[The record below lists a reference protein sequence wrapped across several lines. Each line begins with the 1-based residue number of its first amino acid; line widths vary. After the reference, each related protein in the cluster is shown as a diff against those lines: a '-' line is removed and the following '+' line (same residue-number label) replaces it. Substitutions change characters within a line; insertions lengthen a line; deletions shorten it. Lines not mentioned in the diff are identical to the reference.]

1 MKDLDSTVA
10 LEKEFLTPDE
20 ACRLLGCSRRSLEYW
35 KQAQALP
42 FVKIG
47 RFVRINRE
55 ALLTWF
61 RSFTV
66 NKRDG
71 GENDA

>member
-1 MKDLDSTVA
+1 MSQETNSIA

-35 KQAQALP
+35 KRSPGLP

-47 RFVRINRE
+47 SFVRIDKA
-55 ALLTWF
+55 ALLDWF
-61 RSFTV
+61 RTFTI
-66 NKRDG
+66 KRG
-71 GENDA
+71 GENDG

>member
-1 MKDLDSTVA
+1 MKDCNSIS

-35 KQAQALP
+35 KKAQGLP

-47 RFVRINRE
+47 SFVRINRT
-55 ALLTWF
+55 ALLDWF
-61 RSFTV
+61 KTFTV
-66 NKRDG
+66 KREG
-71 GENDA
+71 GEVDG

>member
-35 KQAQALP
+35 KRSQGLP

-47 RFVRINRE
+47 SFVRINRE

-66 NKRDG
+66 KRNG
-71 GENDA
+71 GENDV

>member
-1 MKDLDSTVA
+1 MKDSDSNLT

-35 KQAQALP
+35 KKARALP

-47 RFVRINRE
+47 SFVRINRT
-55 ALLTWF
+55 ALLDWF
-61 RSFTV
+61 KTFTV
-66 NKRDG
+66 ERNG
-71 GENDA
+71 GVNG

>member
-1 MKDLDSTVA
+1 MKDLDSTVT
-10 LEKEFLTPDE
+10 LEKEFLTPKE
-20 ACRLLGCSRRSLEYW
+20 ACKLLGCSRRSLEYW
-35 KQAQALP
+35 KKSQGLP

-47 RFVRINRE
+47 SFVRINRE

-66 NKRDG
+66 KREGGKVDG
-71 GENDA
+71 

>member
-10 LEKEFLTPDE
+10 LEKEFLTPEE

-35 KQAQALP
+35 KRSQGLP

-47 RFVRINRE
+47 SFVRINRT

-61 RSFTV
+61 QTFTI
-66 NKRDG
+66 KRNG
-71 GENDA
+71 GGNDV